1 MRPSFNVL
9 DCGWIPVVSAD
20 GTIRELGIRETLAQA
35 HELREISDPS
45 PLEEY
50 SVYRFLSIF
59 LMDALRPQK
68 KSDIRSL
75 LRAGSFD
82 MAQIEQYIA
91 LCESEG
97 VSFDLFDEKRPFLQS
112 TFDSAN
118 DTDKIRPA
126 SKLDCTL
133 PRESSHTHFYH
144 DAIENTTLS
153 PSKAIRLLLATYI
166 FCVADGRGYYYS
178 VYGAPPYFGVIKG
191 RNLFETLTAHL
202 LPTNTI
208 GIPFDDPPV
217 FWRNFAPVV
226 PERKVGMVSWLQG
239 MLFPAR
245 KIQLLPNQN
254 GTVSKIYLFSG
265 EKYENP
271 DAWREPYATY
281 HSEADSVYPLCP
293 TSENSLWR
301 NISEIADT
309 EDHALRFLQIYK
321 DLHEDE
327 YVHLTL
333 YGVHVKKGQATYYSL
348 RRHDLRFSLI
358 LSNPGQISLLT
369 QCASSAQDMGRVL
382 WRSLVEIGTVSSA
395 VISTASRE
403 YDASCEKQFWK
414 LCEEAAAPDADLREL
429 YSAFCADIS
438 DCVMQAFE
446 DALKSI
452 RLRAH
457 QLAIAE
463 KQRSRLYSETIK
475 LKKEANP

>member
-9 DCGWIPVVSAD
+9 DRGWIPVVSAD
-20 GTIRELGIRETLAQA
+20 GTIRELGIRETLARA

-50 SVYRFLSIF
+50 SVYRFLSLF
-59 LMDALRPQK
+59 LMDALRPK
-68 KSDIRSL
+68 KMSSIRSL
-75 LRAGSFD
+75 LRAGRFD
-82 MAQIEQYIA
+82 MEQIESYIA

-202 LPTNTI
+202 LPTSTI
-208 GIPFDDPPV
+208 GIPFDTPPV
-217 FWRNFAPVV
+217 FWRNFDPVV
-226 PERKVGMVSWLQG
+226 PENRVGMVSWLQG

-254 GTVSKIYLFSG
+254 GTVSRICLFSG
-265 EKYENP
+265 EKFENP
-271 DAWREPYATY
+271 NTWREPYATY
-281 HSEADSVYPLCP
+281 HSEVDSVYPLCP

-309 EDHALRFLQIYK
+309 KEHASRFLQIYK

-358 LSNPGQISLLT
+358 LSEQEQISLLT
-369 QCASSAQDMGRVL
+369 QCVSSAQDLGREL
-382 WRSLVEIGTVSSA
+382 RKRLGEIGTVSGA
-395 VISTASRE
+395 VITAASRE
-403 YDASCEKQFWK
+403 YDAACEKQFWK

-429 YSAFCADIS
+429 YSAFCEEIS
-438 DCVMQAFE
+438 DCVMKSF
-446 DALKSI
+446 DHALSAV

-457 QLAIAE
+457 TLALAE
-463 KQRSRLYSETIK
+463 EKRGKLYYETAK